1 MVKKRKVIIEKELEP
16 IIYTDIK
23 IEAENE
29 EVEKLITFLKNLI
42 DEEDIARVVKEKAR
56 EALII
61 LSQPNNS
68 LDIKLQKIISL
79 FEELNEEPNL
89 DQFSRISVWNLV
101 SYIETIY

>member
-1 MVKKRKVIIEKELEP
+1 MAKKRKIVQEKELEP
-16 IIYTDIK
+16 IIYSDIK
-23 IEAENE
+23 IEIESE
-29 EVEKLITFLKNLI
+29 EVEKLVSLLKNLI
-42 DEEDIARVVKEKAR
+42 DEEDIARIVKEKAR

-61 LSQPNNS
+61 LSKEKGP

-101 SYIETIY
+101 SFIETLA